1 MPRHRRLS
9 FVLPL
14 GLTLAVLVAPI
25 LADVLHGGGPRLFG
39 YTAADTFY
47 YLVVGRNVGL
57 EGVIGSDGERP
68 SNGFHPLWQAAVS
81 LVYVLRLPGHGTHF
95 DLAWLLT
102 FELVLLG
109 AGVWFLAQAF
119 RRPDGS
125 LTALFPL
132 LVPGAF
138 GLLVAPVWLSV
149 PVATIASQNSEE
161 GPLPL
166 YGSWWS
172 FANGME
178 SSSSVAAFCLLL
190 WLWVARPLEH
200 RRDATRFGLGLAM
213 LMLSRL
219 DLVFVA
225 GALWAVAMW
234 RLPGLRARLALTL
247 SAAAPVAAYLSF
259 SKYFGAAMPVS
270 GSLKSTVPYVNATNF
285 TSLWEVYNTLLSG
298 GVQSIPTFFR
308 VSQLVVPALALVVM
322 PAVLL
327 SFRRDGQSVVVT
339 WGGPALRAQFLA
351 ASGVGVALLLGYDF
365 FFVQLFSQGHWY
377 VPVPEL
383 FVSLVALHGL
393 ERLAERVPERVA
405 SPLAWGALV
414 GGPALAVAFFLRLHH
429 QPEYH
434 ARYASFW
441 FDEAPTIRAQLPA
454 DARLLEY
461 DDGIVSWATQR
472 HAMSG
477 TGLGLDIEGAEASK
491 VGQLPQLAVKRGY
504 DHVTSLVYWGF
515 GGVESEEGL
524 QRWVDEHFK
533 GLGLRGRVAY
543 RSKVHDWSIVQLLPP
558 R

>member
-1 MPRHRRLS
+1 MPTAARS
-9 FVLPL
+9 FALPL
-14 GLTLAVLVAPI
+14 VLTVAVLVGPI
-25 LADVLHGGGPRLFG
+25 LADVLHGGERRLFG
-39 YTAADTFY
+39 YAAADTFY

-57 EGVIGSDGERP
+57 EGLIASDGEHP
-68 SNGFHPLWQAAVS
+68 SNGFHPLWQAVVS
-81 LVYVLRLPGHGTHF
+81 LVYALRLPGHGTHF

-102 FELVLLG
+102 FELLLLV
-109 AGVWFLAQAF
+109 ASVWFVARAF

-125 LTALFPL
+125 LTSFLPL
-132 LVPGAF
+132 LVPGVF

-149 PVATIASQNSEE
+149 PVATIAAQNSEE

-166 YGSWWS
+166 YGTWWS

-178 SSSSVAAFCLLL
+178 SSLSVGAFCLLL
-190 WLWVARPLEH
+190 WLWVDRPLED
-200 RRDATRFGLGLAM
+200 RRAATRFGLSLAV

-225 GALWAVAMW
+225 GAVWALAVL
-234 RLPGLRARLALTL
+234 RLPTVRARLALTF
-247 SAAAPVAAYLSF
+247 AAASPVAAYLLF
-259 SKYFGAAMPVS
+259 SKWYFGAAMPVS
-270 GSLKSTVPYVNATNF
+270 GSLKSTVPYVNAANF
-285 TSLWEVYNTLLSG
+285 TTVWDVYNTLLSG
-298 GVQSIPTFFR
+298 GVQSIPAFFR
-308 VSQLVVPALALVVM
+308 VSQLVVPALAVVLT
-322 PAVLL
+322 PALLL
-327 SFRRDGQSVVVT
+327 SFKRNDEGVVVT
-339 WGGPALRAQFLA
+339 WGGPALRASFFA

-365 FFVQLFSQGHWY
+365 FFVPLFSQGHWY

-383 FVSLVALHGL
+383 FVSLLALHAL
-393 ERLAERVPERVA
+393 ERLAERVPERFA
-405 SPLAWGALV
+405 SSLKWGALV
-414 GGPALAVAFFLRLHH
+414 GVPALGLAFFLRLHH
-429 QPEYH
+429 QPDYH

-441 FDEAPTIRAQLPA
+441 FDEAPAIRAHLPP

-477 TGLGLDIEGAEASK
+477 TGLGLDVEGAEASK
-491 VGQLPQLAVKRGY
+491 AGLLAQLAVKRGY

-515 GGVESEEGL
+515 GGVDSEEGL